1 MYTIGWIV
9 ALDNE
14 LTAALAMLDETHEQ
28 PEDFEQNNKDSN
40 TYSWGQI
47 GDHKIVIASL
57 GAGSYGLVS
66 AATTATCMATSLPHL
81 QIGLMVGIGAGVPSF
96 ENDVRLGDVVVSQP
110 RDGHSGVVQYDLG
123 KMRENGHFQR
133 VGALAPPPDVL
144 LKVLNKLKAE
154 QRLKGSKLPQ
164 ILSQAIQKYPTLA
177 KPKGKDPA
185 FVYQGSENDRLFE
198 STTLHISGERSS
210 RNLSGGTKRRKIGD
224 SKSCAHC
231 DAEGE
236 IERENRPS
244 EDPEIHYG
252 TIASG
257 NLVIKDGAFRDQ
269 MTRQLGSDVLCYEM
283 EAAALMNNFPCLVIR
298 GICDYAD
305 THKNDRWQNYAA
317 IVAAAYTRE
326 LLEAIEVNGVEKA
339 ERIREVMASVSRGV
353 SRIESKTKD
362 TQKAVQSITDQ
373 KLLEEIVTW
382 LGAPNPSG
390 NQRDAFEQR
399 HIGTGKWL
407 LESEE
412 EVDKDIRR
420 FIDTTTTVSG
430 WNALRDWTDY
440 EDVQDEIRDHL
451 TMNAHGMF
459 RWVTCQLYALEPLLG
474 TRDHD
479 ALRKTLKSLPAT
491 LDETYA
497 RIIRNTPEA
506 LREKAQR
513 VLYFL
518 LYSEAPLLAEEASEI
533 TKMDVNAVIVNAEG
547 GHYGNALQAAAF
559 QGYAN
564 IVSHLLKG
572 GANVDAQGG
581 QYKTAL
587 AAAVEASN
595 EDVTKILL
603 NWDANVNNGQD
614 ILLTAVLNR
623 KTSIVGLLIG
633 KSANVSR
640 EAFKWACQIGNLTTI
655 HLLLKNIQSTD
666 TINYCSKRLHDAC
679 KRGYYDVVQTL
690 IRSKAN
696 VNARDWHGLSA
707 LYYAA
712 SHNHVKIVKLLL
724 ENGASFNQ
732 EDEEFE
738 KDPFYA
744 SCTNRAMETMSI
756 LLMKDPDPL
765 FFDEALES
773 ASYSADIEVLELL
786 LKTAK
791 REQQNQTNPV
801 VLAQAMY
808 NAILS
813 LHEGCDTVLRLLLQH
828 GADVD
833 AIAGDAGK
841 NTTMLCCAALWLQD
855 DERKA
860 KAMVV
865 IEVLLEHHANVN
877 KGHTFLGTPL
887 NMAMRAKNYK
897 VVNILLAKGAKWT
910 PYFGM
915 CMQHTAYRRKL
926 EEVK

>member
-1 MYTIGWIV
+1 
-9 ALDNE
+9 
-14 LTAALAMLDETHEQ
+14 
-28 PEDFEQNNKDSN
+28 
-40 TYSWGQI
+40 
-47 GDHKIVIASL
+47 
-57 GAGSYGLVS
+57 
-66 AATTATCMATSLPHL
+66 
-81 QIGLMVGIGAGVPSF
+81 
-96 ENDVRLGDVVVSQP
+96 
-110 RDGHSGVVQYDLG
+110 
-123 KMRENGHFQR
+123 
-133 VGALAPPPDVL
+133 
-144 LKVLNKLKAE
+144 
-154 QRLKGSKLPQ
+154 
-164 ILSQAIQKYPTLA
+164 
-177 KPKGKDPA
+177 
-185 FVYQGSENDRLFE
+185 
-198 STTLHISGERSS
+198 
-210 RNLSGGTKRRKIGD
+210 
-224 SKSCAHC
+224 
-231 DAEGE
+231 
-236 IERENRPS
+236 
-244 EDPEIHYG
+244 
-252 TIASG
+252 
-257 NLVIKDGAFRDQ
+257 
-269 MTRQLGSDVLCYEM
+269 
-283 EAAALMNNFPCLVIR
+283 
-298 GICDYAD
+298 
-305 THKNDRWQNYAA
+305 
-317 IVAAAYTRE
+317 
-326 LLEAIEVNGVEKA
+326 
-339 ERIREVMASVSRGV
+339 
-353 SRIESKTKD
+353 
-362 TQKAVQSITDQ
+362 
-373 KLLEEIVTW
+373 
-382 LGAPNPSG
+382 
-390 NQRDAFEQR
+390 
-399 HIGTGKWL
+399 
-407 LESEE
+407 
-412 EVDKDIRR
+412 
-420 FIDTTTTVSG
+420 
-430 WNALRDWTDY
+430 
-440 EDVQDEIRDHL
+440 
-451 TMNAHGMF
+451 MNAHGMF

-533 TKMDVNAVIVNAEG
+533 TQVCPENQRFMRRTNTSIKPNLEAISVYCPNLVKFVTETSPFGEKVEVLQLSHFSVKEYLLSERLKQQTFWSFEEAFGKASMAEICLAYLLEMKKVQPLNEVQSSYPLAPHAACFWAVYAGQADNKMRVRFIKEFLDDPSCQEVYYQLRHPRRRHMSLLSSDFHVQRQLENRDSQREPLLYHFAFHGVLSAVKLILQMDVNAVIVNAEG

-559 QGYAN
+559 QGYAD

-587 AAAVEASN
+587 AAAVEASH

-640 EAFKWACQIGNLTTI
+640 EAFKWACQIRNLTTI

-696 VNARDWHGLSA
+696 VNARDWHGLTA

-712 SHNHVKIVKLLL
+712 SYNHVKIVKLLL

-756 LLMKDPDPL
+756 LLMKDPDPDPL

-887 NMAMRAKNYK
+887 DMAMRAKNYK
-897 VVNILLAKGAKWT
+897 LVNILLAKGAKWT